1 MSMQS
6 KITTRAVRLMLFFY
20 LLSAGAGSVAG
31 GVIMEK
37 QAAPLDS
44 VEAEVSVLAE
54 TAADEAMTKHEP
66 TPSVVLL
73 ERVRKNA
80 RQQAAAA
87 AFSLGIMAIEQ
98 KDFTTAEL
106 LVQESLQLQP
116 SNPEY
121 LYVAA
126 SLAFNKGAF
135 AEAEAYQIRSLQLT
149 KLELGK
155 EDIRVAMLMDDLG
168 MIYLAQQHYE
178 QAERTWRESL
188 SIREQILGNT
198 HPSIAPRLKDLAGL
212 VLHDGRFDETE
223 QLLKRLIH
231 ILEADTG
238 PDRMD
243 IATAQH
249 ILADFYVSRQR
260 QNEADEL
267 YRRALMNWKAVPAQ
281 QRLRIAA
288 NLYEIG
294 NDYLSQLRLQE
305 ARAQFELVLELLE
318 NDYGADHL
326 YVRGA
331 KTALVKLK
339 SEQEKHSGNTR
350 VDQVGDGKQHSRVSQ
365 HREIM

>member
-6 KITTRAVRLMLFFY
+6 KITTRAVCLILFFY
-20 LLSAGAGSVAG
+20 LLSVGAGSVAAS
-31 GVIMEK
+31 VIIDK
-37 QAAPLDS
+37 QSAPLDS
-44 VEAEVSVLAE
+44 GEADV
-54 TAADEAMTKHEP
+54 ADEAIAKHDP

-126 SLAFNKGAF
+126 SLAFNRGAF
-135 AEAEAYQIRSLQLT
+135 AEAEAYQLRSLELT
-149 KLELGK
+149 KAELGTQ
-155 EDIRVAMLMDDLG
+155 DIRTALLMDDLG
-168 MIYLAQQHYE
+168 TIYLAQQHYE

-188 SIREQILGNT
+188 SIREKILGNT
-198 HPSIAPRLKDLAGL
+198 HPSLAPRLKDLAGL
-212 VLHDGRFDETE
+212 VMHDGRFDETE

-249 ILADFYVSRQR
+249 ILADFYVSRHR
-260 QNEADEL
+260 KNEADEL
-267 YRRALMNWKAVPAQ
+267 YRRVLADWKTAPTQ
-281 QRLRIAA
+281 KRLLIAA
-288 NLYEIG
+288 KLYELG
-294 NDYLSQLRLQE
+294 NEYLSQLRLEE
-305 ARAQFELVLELLE
+305 ARPQFELVLGLLE
-318 NDYGADHL
+318 NDFGADHL

-331 KTALVKLK
+331 RTALVKLK
-339 SEQEKHSGNTR
+339 SEQEEHSGNNR
-350 VDQVGDGKQHSRVSQ
+350 VDQVGSRELHSRFSQ

>member
-1 MSMQS
+1 MGMQS
-6 KITTRAVRLMLFFY
+6 KITTRAVCLILFFY
-20 LLSAGAGSVAG
+20 LLFVGAGSVAAS
-31 GVIMEK
+31 VIMDE

-44 VEAEVSVLAE
+44 GEADV
-54 TAADEAMTKHEP
+54 ADEAIAKHDP

-126 SLAFNKGAF
+126 SLAFNRGAF
-135 AEAEAYQIRSLQLT
+135 AEAEAYQLRSLELT
-149 KLELGK
+149 KAELGTQ
-155 EDIRVAMLMDDLG
+155 DIRTASLMDDLG
-168 MIYLAQQHYE
+168 TIYLAQQHYD

-212 VLHDGRFDETE
+212 VMHDGRFDETE

-249 ILADFYVSRQR
+249 ILADFYVSRHR
-260 QNEADEL
+260 KNEADEL
-267 YRRALMNWKAVPAQ
+267 YRRVLADWKAAPTQ
-281 QRLRIAA
+281 KRLLIAA
-288 NLYEIG
+288 KLYELG
-294 NDYLSQLRLQE
+294 NEYLSQLRLEE
-305 ARAQFELVLELLE
+305 ARPQFELVLGLLE
-318 NDYGADHL
+318 NDFGADHL

-331 KTALVKLK
+331 RTALIKLK
-339 SEQEKHSGNTR
+339 SEQEEHSGNNT
-350 VDQVGDGKQHSRVSQ
+350 VDPVGDRELHSRFSQ
-365 HREIM
+365 HREVM